1 MIGEIVVCI
10 DNKNWNN
17 IHFEN
22 EEITIGKKYISLFSS
37 LSSYY
42 IINDKG
48 VEMGYFRTRFV
59 TLKEYRKNKINN
71 LITNIL

>member
-10 DNKNWNN
+10 DNKCSINT
-17 IHFEN
+17 IIK

-48 VEMGYFRTRFV
+48 EEMGYFKTRFV

>member
-1 MIGEIVVCI
+1 MNELIIICI
-10 DNKNWNN
+10 DNKNN
-17 IHFEN
+17 IPFEN

-48 VEMGYFRTRFV
+48 KEVGYFKTRFV

>member
-1 MIGEIVVCI
+1 MNELIIICI
-10 DNKNWNN
+10 DNKSWNN

-48 VEMGYFRTRFV
+48 KEVGYVKTRFV
-59 TLKEYRKNKINN
+59 TLKEYRKTKINN
-71 LITNIL
+71 LIKNIL